1 MARMIALLGSRVLRD
16 FRLTF
21 DTKNKRIRFA
31 RAS

>member
-1 MARMIALLGSRVLRD
+1 MRCNVGSRVLRN
-16 FRLTF
+16 FRLSF